1 MELSALA
8 PFVFSALL
16 CMGISPVLI
25 PYLHRLKFDQTIRE
39 NGPTWHNAKGKTP
52 TMGGLAFVA
61 GTTAG
66 VLLGGLVCLGR
77 MPTNAVLVLLCALSF
92 GFVGFIDD
100 YIKVVKKRNLGLT
113 PAQKLVLQVLAAAAF
128 LWAARIAGWT
138 STSLAIPFWT
148 RSIELSLLYY
158 PVAAVIVIGTV
169 NAVNLTDGLDGLAS
183 CVTLPVALLFAAIG
197 RRTGAGDLF
206 VASSALLGGVAGFLP
221 SNLPKAKVFMGD
233 TGAFFL
239 GGAVAA
245 LAFLA
250 GMPVLLALCG
260 IVYVLEALSDILQV
274 GYFRATGG
282 KRLFKMA
289 PLHHHFELCGLSEGR
304 IDLLFTLVSVAG
316 CALAWLAYVR
326 YFPML

>member
-1 MELSALA
+1 M
-8 PFVFSALL
+8 
-16 CMGISPVLI
+16 
-25 PYLHRLKFDQTIRE
+25 
-39 NGPTWHNAKGKTP
+39 
-52 TMGGLAFVA
+52 
-61 GTTAG
+61 
-66 VLLGGLVCLGR
+66 
-77 MPTNAVLVLLCALSF
+77 
-92 GFVGFIDD
+92 
-100 YIKVVKKRNLGLT
+100 
-113 PAQKLVLQVLAAAAF
+113 
-128 LWAARIAGWT
+128 
-138 STSLAIPFWT
+138 
-148 RSIELSLLYY
+148 
-158 PVAAVIVIGTV
+158 
-169 NAVNLTDGLDGLAS
+169 
-183 CVTLPVALLFAAIG
+183 
-197 RRTGAGDLF
+197 
-206 VASSALLGGVAGFLP
+206 AGFLP

>member
-128 LWAARIAGWT
+128 LM
-138 STSLAIPFWT
+138 
-148 RSIELSLLYY
+148 LSQYETIGFLYGR
-158 PVAAVIVIGTV
+158 PHRRR
-169 NAVNLTDGLDGLAS
+169 
-183 CVTLPVALLFAAIG
+183 ALF
-197 RRTGAGDLF
+197 F
-206 VASSALLGGVAGFLP
+206 SLGGVL
-221 SNLPKAKVFMGD
+221 
-233 TGAFFL
+233 L
-239 GGAVAA
+239 GLTA
-245 LAFLA
+245 LADGLPLA
-250 GMPVLLALCG
+250 TSAITLA
-260 IVYVLEALSDILQV
+260 YTLS
-274 GYFRATGG
+274 
-282 KRLFKMA
+282 
-289 PLHHHFELCGLSEGR
+289 
-304 IDLLFTLVSVAG
+304 
-316 CALAWLAYVR
+316 ALAMARALLQNSAQSAPSER
-326 YFPML
+326 MPSGAQEEMDTPDTQTE

>member
-25 PYLHRLKFDQTIRE
+25 PYLHRLKFAQTIRE

-92 GFVGFIDD
+92 GFVGFVDD

-138 STSLAIPFWT
+138 STALAIPFWNK
-148 RSIELSLLYY
+148 SIELSLLYY

-197 RRTGAGDLF
+197 SSWATPAPSSWAAPWRRWPFWPACRCCWPCA
-206 VASSALLGGVAGFLP
+206 ASSMCWRPFRTSCRWATSGPPAE
-221 SNLPKAKVFMGD
+221 S
-233 TGAFFL
+233 AFSKWRRFTTTL
-239 GGAVAA
+239 SCAA
-245 LAFLA
+245 
-250 GMPVLLALCG
+250 
-260 IVYVLEALSDILQV
+260 
-274 GYFRATGG
+274 
-282 KRLFKMA
+282 
-289 PLHHHFELCGLSEGR
+289 
-304 IDLLFTLVSVAG
+304 
-316 CALAWLAYVR
+316 
-326 YFPML
+326 

>member
-1 MELSALA
+1 MQLTALA

-66 VLLGGLVCLGR
+66 ILLGGFVCLGR
-77 MPTNAVLVLLCALSF
+77 IPTNAVLVLLCALSF
-92 GFVGFIDD
+92 GFVGFVDD
-100 YIKVVKKRNLGLT
+100 YIKVIKKRNLGLT
-113 PAQKLVLQVLAAAAF
+113 PAQKLVLQVLAA
-128 LWAARIAGWT
+128 RIAGWS
-138 STSLAIPFWT
+138 STALAIPFWNV
-148 RSIELSLLYY
+148 SIELSLFYY

-183 CVTLPVALLFAAIG
+183 CVTLPVALLFAVLG

-206 VASSALLGGVAGFLP
+206 VASSALMGGVAGFLP

-304 IDLLFTLVSVAG
+304 IDLLFTLVSAAG
-316 CALAWLAYVR
+316 CLLAYLAYVR
-326 YFPML
+326 FFPVL

>member
-66 VLLGGLVCLGR
+66 ILLGGFVCLGR
-77 MPTNAVLVLLCALSF
+77 IPTNAVLVLLCALSF
-92 GFVGFIDD
+92 GFVGFVDD
-100 YIKVVKKRNLGLT
+100 YIKVIKKRNLGLT

-128 LWAARIAGWT
+128 LWAARIAGWS
-138 STSLAIPFWT
+138 STALAIPFWNV
-148 RSIELSLLYY
+148 SIELSLFYY

-183 CVTLPVALLFAAIG
+183 CVTLPVALLFAVLG

-206 VASSALLGGVAGFLP
+206 VASSALMGGVAGFLP
-221 SNLPKAKVFMGD
+221 SNLPKAKVFMGEH
-233 TGAFFL
+233 A
-239 GGAVAA
+239 
-245 LAFLA
+245 
-250 GMPVLLALCG
+250 
-260 IVYVLEALSDILQV
+260 I
-274 GYFRATGG
+274 
-282 KRLFKMA
+282 
-289 PLHHHFELCGLSEGR
+289 
-304 IDLLFTLVSVAG
+304 
-316 CALAWLAYVR
+316 
-326 YFPML
+326 